1 MRVHRHLK
9 LAVIASLALGA
20 AAAVQPAA
28 ADNEPVLVIPGRPGV
43 PVMMYGRDV
52 SGAVIEG
59 EWGLNRP
66 GVVAPTVFMPYQML
80 YWAPNVDIDAAP
92 YFPRTGHRPRVGRH
106 EVVLPAQH
114 RRQPRPAEPYYR
126 EWHSESDPSPATSP
140 TPLVTPPV
148 IVAPRPRRTP

>member
-1 MRVHRHLK
+1 MRVHCNLK
-9 LAVIASLALGA
+9 PAVVAVLALGA
-20 AAAVQPAA
+20 AAAPRPAA
-28 ADNEPVLVIPGRPGV
+28 ADNEAVLVVPGRPGV
-43 PVMMYGRDV
+43 PVMMNGRDV

-66 GVVAPTVFMPYQML
+66 GVVAPTIIMPYQMR
-80 YWAPNVDIDAAP
+80 YWAPNDDDGDAAP

-106 EVVLPAQH
+106 EVIPPRD
-114 RRQPRPAEPYYR
+114 RRMPRPAERYYR

-140 TPLVTPPV
+140 TPFAPPPV